1 MILGKAGITGV
12 EFNLGT
18 VIRTGVVLVMAWV
31 MVAVIGI
38 LRDVRAVPCGEFDF
52 GSASG
57 ALTCASWLCYYWAL
71 QGDLTGVEAAIGKLN
86 FVVTV
91 LFVIIPFGSFRE
103 ACFVAVE

>member
-18 VIRTGVVLVMAWV
+18 VIRTGVVLVMA
-31 MVAVIGI
+31 VIGR

-71 QGDLTGVEAAIGKLN
+71 QGDPTGVEAAIGKLN

-91 LFVIIPFGSFRE
+91 LFVIIPFGSLRE
-103 ACFVAVE
+103 SWFVAVE